1 MKKHNKKLL
10 ISFIIMLSVWIVWYG
25 YTFPNSQLILEKNW
39 PITLTMIFG
48 SFIAGAT
55 SSGGG
60 AIAFPVFTKI
70 LSISALDAKI
80 FSLAIQSV
88 GMSAA
93 TLSIIIMRIPIEWR
107 IVWWASLGGVFGV
120 FLGSILIAELL
131 PSNLIKM
138 LFSMMIASFALTLA
152 IVNWNKRSYNNSLPV
167 FSIVEK
173 SILVLSGF
181 VGGVMTG
188 LVGNGIDII
197 CFSVMILL
205 FRLSEKVST
214 PTSVILMAINA
225 IIGFSAHLFI
235 VGGFSLQVES
245 YWLAAI
251 PVVVIGAPLGVY
263 FCTKLNNKTIAS
275 MLICLISFELLSS
288 ILIIPQT
295 SFIISISVFY
305 FLLSSLIFYRLHLV
319 TRYKPSQG

>member
-39 PITLTMIFG
+39 PITLTMVFG

-305 FLLSSLIFYRLHLV
+305 FLLFSLIFHRLHLV

>member
-39 PITLTMIFG
+39 PITLTMVFG

-235 VGGFSLQVES
+235 VGGFSLQVEN

-251 PVVVIGAPLGVY
+251 PVVIIGAPLGVY
-263 FCTKLNNKTIAS
+263 FCTRLNNKTIAS

-305 FLLSSLIFYRLHLV
+305 FLLFSLIFHRLHLV

>member
-1 MKKHNKKLL
+1 M
-10 ISFIIMLSVWIVWYG
+10 G
-25 YTFPNSQLILEKNW
+25 C
-39 PITLTMIFG
+39 
-48 SFIAGAT
+48 
-55 SSGGG
+55 
-60 AIAFPVFTKI
+60 
-70 LSISALDAKI
+70 
-80 FSLAIQSV
+80 
-88 GMSAA
+88 
-93 TLSIIIMRIPIEWR
+93 
-107 IVWWASLGGVFGV
+107 LGGVFGV

-138 LFSMMIASFALTLA
+138 LFSMVIASFALTLA

-188 LVGNGIDII
+188 LVGNGIDMI
-197 CFSVMILL
+197 CFSVMVLL

-275 MLICLISFELLSS
+275 MLILLISFESLSS